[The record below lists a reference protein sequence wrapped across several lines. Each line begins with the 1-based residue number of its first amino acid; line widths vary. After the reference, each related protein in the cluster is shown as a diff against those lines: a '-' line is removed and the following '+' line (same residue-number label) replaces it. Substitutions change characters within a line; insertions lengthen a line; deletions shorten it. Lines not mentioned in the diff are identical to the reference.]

1 MCSGNDCLAEVGDRM
16 AGGTV
21 PVPTPETEPFWA
33 GTLAGELRVQR
44 CNRCG
49 RHYFYP
55 RPFCRYCQSAD
66 VAWPVVSGGGRLV
79 SYVINY
85 RPLPPADPAEPQVIA
100 LVELDEGPRLLT
112 NIVGVPPEPEYLP
125 LDGRVQVEFQPRGD
139 QALPVFRMTGPV
151 PPADDGQAR

>member
-1 MCSGNDCLAEVGDRM
+1 M

-44 CNRCG
+44 CNSCG

-55 RPFCRYCQSAD
+55 RPFCRYCQSPD
-66 VAWPVVSGGGRLV
+66 VAWRTVSGAGRLV

-100 LVELDEGPRLLT
+100 LVELDEGPRMLT
-112 NIVGVPPEPEYLP
+112 NIVGVPPEPGYLP
-125 LDGRVQVEFQPRGD
+125 LDGRVQVDFEPRGD
-139 QALPVFRMTGPV
+139 QALPVFRMAGPV
-151 PPADDGQAR
+151 LPRAEEEPR